1 MLRNQIIFFIDLGY
15 QVNTFNP
22 NSVSIFI
29 RERINFIEAEENLGI
44 TMHPHEPNAE
54 QKIHSKKESFNFEM
68 KRKKS
73 VSILRCVPDYS
84 KLRDLY
90 INPQRPLPV
99 QYLETR

>member
-1 MLRNQIIFFIDLGY
+1 MLRKRIIFFIEFVF

-29 RERINFIEAEENLGI
+29 REIINYIKAEENLGI
-44 TMHPHEPNAE
+44 IMKPHEPIAH

-73 VSILRCVPDYS
+73 VCILRCVPDYS

-90 INPQRPLPV
+90 INHQTPLSA
-99 QYLETR
+99 QYL